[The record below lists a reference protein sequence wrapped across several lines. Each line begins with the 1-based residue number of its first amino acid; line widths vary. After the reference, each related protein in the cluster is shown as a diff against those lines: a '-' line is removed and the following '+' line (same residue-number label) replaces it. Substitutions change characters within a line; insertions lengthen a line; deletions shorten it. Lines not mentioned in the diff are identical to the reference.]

1 MKIKQKRVFRIIVFI
16 AVHYIKVDSK
26 KKPLSGGHMFSVQSG
41 APVCS
46 QILLCCLDRD
56 NQSDDDHVTVVQEV
70 CCGSWSCRCV
80 WEAELRTGTRGGCRF
95 SMTAPGLLLQRLLA
109 FYLLVS
115 CTEGEQTVPQDT
127 APGGRNV
134 LLIIVDDLR
143 TSLGSYGDDV
153 VKSPNIDQ
161 LASQSVI
168 FTNAYAQQA
177 VCAPSRV
184 SFLTGRRPQTT
195 RLFDFNSYWRTHAGN
210 YSTLPQYF
218 KEHGYETMS
227 VGKVFHPG
235 ISSNHS
241 DDFPYSWTHRP
252 FHPSSEKFENEKTC
266 KGKDGELHAN
276 LVCPVDVSAVPEGTL
291 PDIQS
296 TEEAIRLLQDV
307 RQKNSSFFLAV
318 GYHKPHIPFR
328 FPKEFLKL
336 YPIENITLAPDPYIP
351 KKLPLVAFNPWT
363 DIRKREDV
371 QALNISFPFGPIPK
385 HFQRLIRQSYYASI
399 SYLDTQVGKLLSA
412 LDTLELSSNT
422 VIVFISDHGWSLG
435 EHGEWAKYSNFDVAT
450 RVPLM
455 FHVPGVTNP
464 LQSRRSTFKYI
475 DPFSYNPSNKSPVA
489 LRNVPVELVSLFATI
504 AELAELPV
512 PPKCP
517 CPSFH
522 VELCAEGQSI
532 VPFFNMSEE
541 ENVSGMAAYSSYPRP
556 SDSPQWDSDLPDL
569 KDIKIMGYSVRTVDF
584 RYTAW
589 VGYNPVTFQADFK
602 DIHAQELYLVKTDP
616 YQDDNLF
623 NNSWKYFGFKDL

>member
-168 FTNAYAQQA
+168 FTNAYAQ
-177 VCAPSRV
+177 
-184 SFLTGRRPQTT
+184 
-195 RLFDFNSYWRTHAGN
+195 
-210 YSTLPQYF
+210 
-218 KEHGYETMS
+218 
-227 VGKVFHPG
+227 
-235 ISSNHS
+235 
-241 DDFPYSWTHRP
+241 
-252 FHPSSEKFENEKTC
+252 
-266 KGKDGELHAN
+266 
-276 LVCPVDVSAVPEGTL
+276 
-291 PDIQS
+291 
-296 TEEAIRLLQDV
+296 
-307 RQKNSSFFLAV
+307 
-318 GYHKPHIPFR
+318 
-328 FPKEFLKL
+328 EFLKL

-385 HFQRLIRQSYYASI
+385 HFQERKFSRKVSGKSEFASRRGGAVSSEGQKRLIRQSYYASI